1 MKTINNIGQIAIP
14 VSDLDASITF
24 YRGLPGLK
32 FLFQAPPGLA
42 FFRCGEVRLML
53 EASPSGREGARGS
66 VIYFR
71 TADIVNLYHELHA
84 KGVSFIDEPHLI
96 AKMPDHELWM
106 AFFHDPSG
114 NLLALM
120 AELPLKA

>member
-1 MKTINNIGQIAIP
+1 
-14 VSDLDASITF
+14 
-24 YRGLPGLK
+24 
-32 FLFQAPPGLA
+32 
-42 FFRCGEVRLML
+42 ML
-53 EASPSGREGARGS
+53 EASPPGRESARGS

-71 TADIVNLYHELHA
+71 TADIVTLYHKLQA
-84 KGVSFIDEPHLI
+84 KGVSFVDDPHLI
-96 AKMPDHELWM
+96 AKMPGHELWM